1 MGVTLP
7 SSRHVAASPRA
18 GEDRCP
24 GILAFH
30 EAEDGLLLRVRVPGG
45 RLSAG
50 QLEVVGRLAQ
60 VGNGL
65 VEITARANLQVRGL
79 SDGSAAAA
87 ARLLEASGLLPSR
100 THERVR
106 NILAS
111 PLAGRHPQAVAP
123 VDEVVDELDRRLCA
137 DPLLAALPRRFAF
150 AIDDGSGAVLE
161 QRTDV
166 ALVALPGESLAFTL
180 AVAGV
185 PTATALAPEHAPTA
199 ALDAARAFLELRARA
214 GEPAWRVW
222 ELRGGGAAVIDGLG
236 LRAAPDTPLPRAA
249 TVVPGACRQ
258 RDGCWAVTALAPLGR
273 LSRRALAHLASG
285 GQARLSACRTLTIV
299 DLPAERV
306 AAVARGLN
314 EIGLVTSPDSG
325 WHGLSACAG
334 LGACAKARMD
344 VRAAA
349 EQRAAVRGPDAPA
362 EHWSACERRCGR
374 PPAAVSVVALER
386 GPIVEPARRKG
397 SAA

>member
-1 MGVTLP
+1 MP
-7 SSRHVAASPRA
+7 SSRQVAASPRA

-30 EAEDGLLLRVRVPGG
+30 EAEDGLLLRIRVPGG
-45 RLSAG
+45 RLTAD

-65 VEITARANLQVRGL
+65 VEITARANVQVRGL
-79 SDGSAAAA
+79 SDGSATAAT
-87 ARLLEASGLLPSR
+87 RLLEASGLLPSR

-111 PLAGRHPQAVAP
+111 PLAGRHPLAVAS

-137 DPLLAALPRRFAF
+137 DPLLAALPGRFAF
-150 AIDDGSGAVLE
+150 AIDDGSGAVLD
-161 QRTDV
+161 QRADV
-166 ALVALPGESLAFTL
+166 ALVALPGRSLAFAL

-199 ALDAARAFLELRARA
+199 ALDAARAFLELRAQA
-214 GEPAWRVW
+214 GEPTWRVS
-222 ELRGGGAAVIDGLG
+222 ELRGGAAAVIDRLG
-236 LRAAPDTPLPRAA
+236 LRATPDTPLARAA

-258 RDGCWAVTALAPLGR
+258 RDGRWAVTALAPLGR
-273 LSRRALAHLASG
+273 LSRPALAHLGAG
-285 GQARLSACRTLTIV
+285 GQARLSVWRTVTIV

-306 AAVARGLN
+306 DAVAGGLD
-314 EIGLVTSPDSG
+314 EIGLITSPDSG

-349 EQRAAVRGPDAPA
+349 EQRAAVRRPGASA
-362 EHWSACERRCGR
+362 EHWSACERGCGR

-386 GPIVEPARRKG
+386 GLIVEPVRRKW
-397 SAA
+397 SAT